1 MVQISRGSRQ
11 LSSSKFSISQILLTI
26 VLCAVS
32 YYSGTVTHKDSIG
45 CENVN
50 DLKNAV
56 KENNNVALND
66 SEIEALV
73 QKRVRQEL
81 SAAKEKLPSSAKETQ
96 YFSNSVS
103 QYMNG
108 VVRVPKDGFVKKYDY
123 GPPMDAATDKNG
135 DVMIFY
141 NSPKALP
148 SDDTH
153 QHMAQFSS
161 GAGIGVLEVDDAT
174 ANCDTMNVINTNNP
188 GNTRQCLAI
197 VGNYESYNVQR
208 WMRVPMDGG
217 KLDKSLPMR
226 AVSRGYASNGSQQ
239 FMPPKPNNIKKH
251 WGMLETYFR
260 SIEETLGRLKSIA
273 DKIAKDNTIIVMT
286 CNMGQSELLMN
297 FVCNARSKGLSTDNV
312 LVFPTDQN
320 TKDLAEGL
328 GLATFYDEKNFG
340 RLPSGEAR
348 AYGDRT
354 FTAMMFAKVVCVQII
369 NFMGYDLLFQDV
381 DVVWYKNPLEY
392 FHDKKNPHY
401 NFDMYFQ
408 DDGARGPR
416 YAPYSANSGFYYVR
430 NNEMTKYFFTSLL
443 YSGDQILQC
452 TSHQQVLIQVMTEHA
467 SHFGLRV
474 KVLERDM
481 EEFPGGWHY
490 HRNNKTFMKK
500 LIDGKVNPQIFH
512 MSWTKNKDNKIKF
525 FQQMAEWYTEDK
537 CIQRKRKDIADED
550 SSLVESCCLSEPNIV
565 CHYRDKPSKIP
576 CKDSD
581 PIDKGHPSFW

>member
-81 SAAKEKLPSSAKETQ
+81 SAAKETQ

-312 LVFPTDQN
+312 LVFPTDKN

-328 GLATFYDEKNFG
+328 GLATFYDEKNFEDM
-340 RLPSGEAR
+340 PENEAGH
-348 AYGDRT
+348 YGDKA
-354 FTAMMFAKVVCVQII
+354 FVAMMFAKVVCVQLVSHL
-369 NFMGYDLLFQDV
+369 GYDLLFQDV
-381 DVVWYKNPLEY
+381 DIVWYKNPIEY
-392 FHDKKNPHY
+392 FNDDKSPY
-401 NFDMYFQ
+401 RDFDMYFQ
-408 DDGARGPR
+408 DDGAHSTR
-416 YAPYSANSGFYYVR
+416 YAPYSANSGFYFVR
-430 NNEMTKYFFTSLL
+430 NNKRTRYLFTSLL
-443 YSGDQILQC
+443 YAGDQILESH
-452 TSHQQVLIQVMTEHA
+452 SHQQALVQVMNEH
-467 SHFGLRV
+467 SSLFGLRV
-474 KVLERDM
+474 KVLSRDTD
-481 EEFPGGWHY
+481 EFPGGWHY
-490 HRNNKTFMKK
+490 HKRNKDFMM
-500 LIDGKVNPQIFH
+500 KVVKEEINPFIFH

-525 FQQMAEWYTEDK
+525 FQQMGQWYVADSCIAHTKQEIVGNHALDVEDHLS
-537 CIQRKRKDIADED
+537 EP
-550 SSLVESCCLSEPNIV
+550 CCLAEPNIV
-565 CHYRDKPSKIP
+565 CHYRDKPSKVP
-576 CKDSD
+576 CRESD
-581 PIDKGHPSFW
+581 PIDAGRPSFW